1 MNSVK
6 RTVYG
11 RSDSADVVFAN
22 STISALHCELTE
34 VDGRFTLKDL
44 NSTNGTFVNG
54 ERITVTSLSSGDRV
68 HLGTAGF
75 RFRDGTLNRE
85 ADLDADTGTVTSRTS
100 ASDTS
105 GMSRPTLVFV
115 GCLVAAGVVVAAIMA
130 TRGDDGRSVP
140 SNPVSETVPAV
151 TSAPET
157 TLPTVSTTQPPAV
170 ETKTDSQSST
180 TTSEVTEIDLYALPP
195 DIEAKI
201 AAAEDA
207 VVFIVCPGYD
217 YDEFTDAAVGSG
229 WPLQAGNEVVIVT
242 NHHVVEQ
249 CIELG
254 DEEVI
259 VDYGDGE
266 DDWDI
271 GDVYSWDVENDL
283 AIITVPFRLD
293 PLPTAGPPKKGHWVM
308 AVGNPASG
316 LDSVT
321 FGRVSNYENF
331 QIVTDAAINPGNSG
345 GPLINAEGRVVGVN
359 TEKLIGADVDNIGI
373 AGALRLLC
381 DNLIDCKRD
390 QWRD

>member
-1 MNSVK
+1 MNSVR

-11 RSDSADVVFAN
+11 RSDNADVTFAN
-22 STISALHCELTE
+22 STISARHCELTQ

-54 ERITVTSLSSGDRV
+54 ERITITSLSSGDRV

-75 RFRDGTLNRE
+75 RFRDGILSRE
-85 ADLDADTGTVTSRTS
+85 ANLDADAGTVISRTGS
-100 ASDTS
+100 TATS
-105 GMSRPTLVFV
+105 GMSKPTLVFV
-115 GCLVAAGVVVAAIMA
+115 GCLVAAGVVVAAILA
-130 TRGDDGRSVP
+130 TRGDDDRSVP

-157 TLPTVSTTQPPAV
+157 TLPTVSTTQPTAV
-170 ETKTDSQSST
+170 ETKTDSQPIT
-180 TTSEVTEIDLYALPP
+180 TEITKIDLYDQPP

-207 VVFIVCPGYD
+207 VVFIVYPGYD
-217 YDEFTDAAVGSG
+217 YEEFTDVAVGSG

-271 GDVYSWDVENDL
+271 GDVYSWDIENDL
-283 AIITVPFRLD
+283 AIITIPFDLD

-308 AVGNPASG
+308 AVGNPPSSG

-321 FGRVSNYENF
+321 FGRVSNYSEF
-331 QIVTDAAINPGNSG
+331 EIVTDAAINPGNSG

-359 TEKLIGADVDNIGI
+359 TAKSADPGVDNVGY

-381 DNLIDCKRD
+381 YELIDCSPN
-390 QWRD
+390 QWLD